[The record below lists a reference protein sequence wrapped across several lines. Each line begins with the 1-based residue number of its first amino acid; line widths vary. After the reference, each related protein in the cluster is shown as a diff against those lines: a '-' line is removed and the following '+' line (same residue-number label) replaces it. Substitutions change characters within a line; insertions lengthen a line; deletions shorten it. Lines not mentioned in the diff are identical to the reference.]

1 MDDCSPLVGK
11 AHAGLRTAQAPLKDP
26 LPMVL
31 HVPTAPHRPGEAPC
45 FAPMRQQPTDL
56 PRPDTLAPHDELRE
70 HATGMIRVLGDDGSA
85 AGAWQPQL
93 SPQQLR
99 GGLEMMLRAR
109 HFDARMVAMQRQGRL
124 SFYVSSHGEEATA
137 VAGAAAYVHDDVL
150 FPTYRQPGLLLVRG
164 MPLVTMMCQLIGNAG
179 DNAKGR
185 QMPVHYSWRAGNVV
199 SISSPVGTQLP
210 QAVGAA
216 MAFAYRG
223 ERSVVGAWAG
233 DGTAAQGDF
242 HHALNFA
249 SVFRP
254 PCVLHVVDNQ
264 WAISTHRN
272 LSTGGATF
280 ASRADAY
287 RLPGLRVDG
296 NDYPAVYAAEA
307 WAIER
312 ARRGGGP
319 SLVELVTYRRDAH
332 STSDDPVQYRAAG
345 EADHWPGGD
354 PIERLKRHLIQLGE
368 WSEDSHRQLSSALEQ
383 EASATFQHAESIG
396 RWTSDLGHATDAIF
410 DDVYAS
416 LPAHLQA
423 QRDELLGNVAAP
435 ETRKEEPSILSF
447 EEATQR
453 AAG

>member
-1 MDDCSPLVGK
+1 MDDRSPLVGK
-11 AHAGLRTAQAPLKDP
+11 AHPASRADQVPLKDP

-31 HVPTAPHRPGEAPC
+31 HVPTAPHRPGERTC
-45 FAPMRQQPTDL
+45 FPPLKQQPSDL
-56 PRPDTLAPHDELRE
+56 SRPDTLAPHESLLE
-70 HATGMIRVLGDDGSA
+70 HASGLIRVLGDDGLA

-93 SPQQLR
+93 SAQQLR

-109 HFDARMVAMQRQGRL
+109 HFDARMIAMQRQGRL
-124 SFYVSSHGEEATA
+124 SFYLSSMGEEAVS
-137 VAGAAAYVHDDVL
+137 VAGATAYVHDDLL
-150 FPTYRQPGLLLVRG
+150 FPSYRQAGLFLIRG
-164 MPLVTMMCQLIGNAG
+164 MPMVAMMCQSIGNAG

-223 ERSVVGAWAG
+223 ERHVVGSWVG

-272 LSTGGATF
+272 IATGGTTF
-280 ASRADAY
+280 AARAEAY

-296 NDYPAVYAAEA
+296 NDYLAVHAAES
-307 WAIER
+307 WAVER

-319 SLVELVTYRRDAH
+319 TLVELVTYRREAH
-332 STSDDPVQYRAAG
+332 STSDDPTQYRAAD

-354 PIERLKRHLIQLGE
+354 PIERLKQHLIRIGE
-368 WSEDSHRQLSSALEQ
+368 WSEESHSRLNLALEQ
-383 EASATFQHAESIG
+383 EAAVTFQHAEAFG
-396 RWTSDLGHATDAIF
+396 TWHEGLGHATDALF
-410 DDVYAS
+410 EDVYAAV
-416 LPAHLQA
+416 PAHLQS
-423 QRDELLGNVAAP
+423 QRDELQGKTEPAA
-435 ETRKEEPSILSF
+435 KEEPSIYSF
-447 EEATQR
+447 EEASQR
-453 AAG
+453 AVG

>member
-1 MDDCSPLVGK
+1 MGEYSSSLVGK
-11 AHAGLRTAQAPLKDP
+11 AHPASRNAETPLKAP
-26 LPMVL
+26 LPMML
-31 HVPTAPHRPGEAPC
+31 HVPAAPHRPGDAPC
-45 FAPMRQQPTDL
+45 FEPVQHQPGDL
-56 PRPDTLAPHDELRE
+56 SRPDTLAPHEELYD
-70 HATGMIRVLGDDGSA
+70 HASGMIRVLDDDGVA
-85 AGAWQPQL
+85 NGAWQPHL

-99 GGLEMMLRAR
+99 SGLEMMLRAR
-109 HFDARMVAMQRQGRL
+109 HLDARMTAMQRQGRL
-124 SFYVSSHGEEATA
+124 SFYLSSNGEEAVS
-137 VAGAAAYVHDDVL
+137 VAGAAAYFRDDML
-150 FPTYRQPGLLLVRG
+150 FPSYRQPGVLLVRG
-164 MPLVTMMCQLIGNAG
+164 MPVLTMMCQAIGNAG

-223 ERSVVGAWAG
+223 ERRTVGAWVG

-280 ASRADAY
+280 AARAGAY
-287 RLPGLRVDG
+287 RMPGLRVDG
-296 NDYPAVYAAEA
+296 NDFLAVYAAES
-307 WAIER
+307 WAVER

-319 SLVELVTYRRDAH
+319 SLVELVTYRREAH
-332 STSDDPVQYRAAG
+332 STSDDPSQYRAAE
-345 EADHWPGGD
+345 EADNWPGGD
-354 PIERLKRHLIQLGE
+354 PVERLKLHLIRLGE
-368 WSEDSHRQLSSALEQ
+368 WSEESHEKLSAALEN
-383 EASATFQHAESIG
+383 EVAVTFQHAESVG
-396 RWTSDLGHATDAIF
+396 NSRQGLGHSADTVF

-416 LPAHLQA
+416 LPSHLQA
-423 QRDELLGNVAAP
+423 QRA
-435 ETRKEEPSILSF
+435 
-447 EEATQR
+447 
-453 AAG
+453 

>member
-1 MDDCSPLVGK
+1 MDDSSPLIGK
-11 AHAGLRTAQAPLKDP
+11 AHPSASAAPLKDP
-26 LPMVL
+26 LPMAL
-31 HVPTAPHRPGEAPC
+31 HVPTAPHRPGDRPR
-45 FAPMRQQPTDL
+45 FDPPRQQPGDL
-56 PRPDTLAPHDELRE
+56 PCPDTLAPHGLLAE
-70 HATGMIRVLGDDGSA
+70 HASGLIRVLDDEGAA
-85 AGAWQPQL
+85 AGPWQPQL
-93 SPQQLR
+93 SGQQLR
-99 GGLEMMLRAR
+99 SGLEMMLRAR
-109 HFDARMVAMQRQGRL
+109 HLDSRMIAMQRQGRL
-124 SFYVSSHGEEATA
+124 SFYVSSKGEEATA
-137 VAGAAAYVHDDVL
+137 VAAAVAYAQHDIL
-150 FPTYRQPGLLLVRG
+150 FPSYRQPGLFLVRG
-164 MPLVTMMCQLIGNAG
+164 MPMLTMMCQLIGNPY

-223 ERSVVGAWAG
+223 ERRVVGGWVG

-242 HHALNFA
+242 HYALNFA

-280 ASRADAY
+280 AARAGAY
-287 RLPGLRVDG
+287 HMPGLRVDG
-296 NDYPAVYAAEA
+296 NDYLAVYAAEA

-319 SLVELVTYRRDAH
+319 TLVELVTYRREAH
-332 STSDDPVQYRAAG
+332 STSDDPTQYRAAD
-345 EADHWPGGD
+345 EAEHWPGGD
-354 PIERLKRHLIQLGE
+354 PVDRLKRHLINIGE
-368 WSEDSHRQLSSALEQ
+368 WSEAAQGELDAALEQ
-383 EASATFQHAESIG
+383 EVAATFQQAESRGTASHGIAH
-396 RWTSDLGHATDAIF
+396 SPESLF

-416 LPAHLQA
+416 PPQSLREQLRELQAEISCDDVDRPAHTFTD
-423 QRDELLGNVAAP
+423 RH
-435 ETRKEEPSILSF
+435 
-447 EEATQR
+447 R

>member
-1 MDDCSPLVGK
+1 MEDYSRLVGK
-11 AHAGLRTAQAPLKDP
+11 PHAGTRPGDVPLKDP
-26 LPMVL
+26 LPMML
-31 HVPTAPHRPGEAPC
+31 HVPAAPHRPGDAPS
-45 FAPMRQQPTDL
+45 FATTCYEMNDL
-56 PRPDTLAPHDELRE
+56 PRPDALASYEECRE
-70 HATGMIRVLGDDGSA
+70 HATGMIRVLGNDDIA

-99 GGLEMMLRAR
+99 SGLESMLRVR
-109 HFDARMVAMQRQGRL
+109 QFDLRMMAMQRQGRL
-124 SFYVSSHGEEATA
+124 SFYLSGRGEEAA
-137 VAGAAAYVHDDVL
+137 SVAGAVPYLHDDML
-150 FPTYRQPGLLLVRG
+150 FPSYRQAGALLVRG
-164 MPLVTMMCQLIGNAG
+164 MPLLTMMCQLIGNAG

-199 SISSPVGTQLP
+199 SISSPVGTQWP

-223 ERSVVGAWAG
+223 ERKVVGAWAG

-272 LSTGGATF
+272 ISTGGTTF
-280 ASRADAY
+280 AARADAY

-296 NDYPAVYAAEA
+296 NDFLAVHAAEA

-319 SLVELVTYRRDAH
+319 TLVELVTYRREAH
-332 STSDDPVQYRAAG
+332 STSDDPSQYRPAD
-345 EADHWPGGD
+345 EANHWPGGD
-354 PIERLKRHLIQLGE
+354 PIERLKQHLIKIGE
-368 WSEDSHRQLSSALEQ
+368 WSEASHGSLNSALDTEI
-383 EASATFQHAESIG
+383 AATFQQAESFG
-396 RWTSDLGHATDAIF
+396 TWSQGLGHAAESLF
-410 DDVYAS
+410 EDVYAS
-416 LPAHLQA
+416 LPMHLQN
-423 QRDELLGNVAAP
+423 QRDELCGNVPAP
-435 ETRKEEPSILSF
+435 AKEEPAILSF
-447 EEATQR
+447 EEASQR

>member
-1 MDDCSPLVGK
+1 M
-11 AHAGLRTAQAPLKDP
+11 LRT
-26 LPMVL
+26 
-31 HVPTAPHRPGEAPC
+31 
-45 FAPMRQQPTDL
+45 
-56 PRPDTLAPHDELRE
+56 
-70 HATGMIRVLGDDGSA
+70 
-85 AGAWQPQL
+85 
-93 SPQQLR
+93 
-99 GGLEMMLRAR
+99 R
-109 HFDARMVAMQRQGRL
+109 HLDARMMAMQRQGRL
-124 SFYVSSHGEEATA
+124 SFYVSSKGEEASA
-137 VAGAAAYVHDDVL
+137 VAGATAYAHGDIL
-150 FPTYRQPGLLLVRG
+150 FPSYRQPGLLLVRG
-164 MPLVTMMCQLIGNAG
+164 MPLVSIMCQLIGNRL

-223 ERSVVGAWAG
+223 ERRVTGAWIG

-264 WAISTHRN
+264 WAISTHRDQA
-272 LSTGGATF
+272 TGGATF

-296 NDYPAVYAAEA
+296 NDFLAVYAAEM

-319 SLVELVTYRRDAH
+319 TLVEHVTYRQEAH
-332 STSDDPVQYRAAG
+332 STSDDPSQYRACE
-345 EADHWPGGD
+345 EAENWPGGD
-354 PIERLKRHLIQLGE
+354 PIERLKQHLVRQDQ
-368 WSEDSHRQLSSALEQ
+368 WSEAAHDELNRALEQ
-383 EASATFQHAESIG
+383 EVAATFQQAESYG
-396 RWTSDLGHATDAIF
+396 TASAGHGIALESLF
-410 DDVYAS
+410 HDVYENV
-416 LPAHLQA
+416 PYHLQSQHQELRA
-423 QRDELLGNVAAP
+423 ETCNLADSQHILPFTDQR
-435 ETRKEEPSILSF
+435 
-447 EEATQR
+447 R

>member
-1 MDDCSPLVGK
+1 MDGTPQLVGK
-11 AHAGLRTAQAPLKDP
+11 GHSNTRRSEAPLKDP
-26 LPMVL
+26 LPL
-31 HVPTAPHRPGEAPC
+31 ELRVPTAPHRPGDAPC
-45 FAPMRQQPTDL
+45 FRPLPHQPNDL
-56 PRPDTLAPHDELRE
+56 PRPDTLAPYEELRP
-70 HATGMIRVLGDDGSA
+70 HATGMIRVLGDDGCA

-99 GGLEMMLRAR
+99 SGLEVMMRAR
-109 HFDARMVAMQRQGRL
+109 HLDVRMTAMQRQGRL
-124 SFYVSSHGEEATA
+124 SFYLAGNGEEA
-137 VAGAAAYVHDDVL
+137 VSVGAATAYRHADLL
-150 FPTYRQPGLLLVRG
+150 FPSYRQPALLLVRG
-164 MPLVTMMCQLIGNAG
+164 MPLLTMICQSIGNVG
-179 DNAKGR
+179 DNARGR

-223 ERSVVGAWAG
+223 ERLVVGSWIG

-272 LSTGGATF
+272 LSTGGVTF
-280 ASRADAY
+280 AGRADAY

-296 NDYPAVYAAEA
+296 NDLLAVHAAES

-319 SLVELVTYRRDAH
+319 SLIELVTYRRDAH
-332 STSDDPVQYRAAG
+332 STSDDPSQYRPAN
-345 EADHWPGGD
+345 EAQHWPGGD
-354 PIERLKRHLIQLGE
+354 PIERLKQHLIVIGE
-368 WSEDSHRQLSSALEQ
+368 WSEKSHTELNAAIEH
-383 EASATFQHAESIG
+383 EVAMTFQQAETFG
-396 RWTSDLGHATDAIF
+396 TAKTGLGHFAEAVF
-410 DDVYAS
+410 DDVYTT
-416 LPAHLQA
+416 LPGHLQR
-423 QRDELLGNVAAP
+423 QRAELQADPNLQH
-435 ETRKEEPSILSF
+435 RDEPSILSF
-447 EEATQR
+447 AEATQR
-453 AAG
+453 AAS

>member
-1 MDDCSPLVGK
+1 MDDGSQLVGR
-11 AHAGLRTAQAPLKDP
+11 AHPGTRRADVPLKDP
-26 LPMVL
+26 LPMML
-31 HVPTAPHRPGEAPC
+31 HVPRAPHRPGDMPC
-45 FAPMRQQPTDL
+45 FAPVGHQPADL
-56 PRPDTLAPHDELRE
+56 PRPDTLASHEALRE
-70 HATGMIRVLGDDGSA
+70 HAAGMIRVLGDDNVA

-99 GGLEMMLRAR
+99 SGLEVMLRAR
-109 HFDARMVAMQRQGRL
+109 HFDARMVTMQRQGRL
-124 SFYVSSHGEEATA
+124 SFFVSSKGEEAAA
-137 VAGAAAYVHDDVL
+137 VASAMPYIHDDLL
-150 FPTYRQPGLLLVRG
+150 FPSYRQPGLLLVRG
-164 MPLVTMMCQLIGNAG
+164 MPPLTMMCQLIGNVG

-223 ERSVVGAWAG
+223 ERRVVGAWVG

-272 LSTGGATF
+272 ASTGGATF
-280 ASRADAY
+280 AARADAY

-296 NDYPAVYAAEA
+296 NDYLAVYAAEL

-319 SLVELVTYRRDAH
+319 TLVELVTYRRDAH
-332 STSDDPVQYRAAG
+332 STSDDPAQYRAAD
-345 EADHWPGGD
+345 EAEHWPGGD
-354 PIERLKRHLIQLGE
+354 PIERLKCHLIQIGE
-368 WSEDSHRQLSSALEQ
+368 WSEQSHRQLSSGLEQ
-383 EASATFQHAESIG
+383 EAAATFQYAESYG
-396 RWTSDLGHATDAIF
+396 TWAHGLGHASDAIF

-416 LPAHLQA
+416 LPASLQS
-423 QRDELLGNVAAP
+423 QRDELQGDVA
-435 ETRKEEPSILSF
+435 TQQKEAPSILSF
-447 EEATQR
+447 EEASQR

>member
-1 MDDCSPLVGK
+1 
-11 AHAGLRTAQAPLKDP
+11 
-26 LPMVL
+26 
-31 HVPTAPHRPGEAPC
+31 
-45 FAPMRQQPTDL
+45 
-56 PRPDTLAPHDELRE
+56 
-70 HATGMIRVLGDDGSA
+70 
-85 AGAWQPQL
+85 
-93 SPQQLR
+93 
-99 GGLEMMLRAR
+99 MMLRAR
-109 HFDARMVAMQRQGRL
+109 HLDARMITMQRQGRL
-124 SFYVSSHGEEATA
+124 SFYVSSRGEEAAAVGGATA
-137 VAGAAAYVHDDVL
+137 YLRDDLL

-179 DNAKGR
+179 DNTRGR

-223 ERSVVGAWAG
+223 ERRVVGAWIG

-242 HHALNFA
+242 HYALNFA

-264 WAISTHRN
+264 WAISTHRS

-280 ASRADAY
+280 AARSDAY

-296 NDYPAVYAAEA
+296 NDFLAVHAAEI

-319 SLVELVTYRRDAH
+319 TLVELVTYRREAH
-332 STSDDPVQYRAAG
+332 STSDDPSQYRPAD

-354 PIERLKRHLIQLGE
+354 PIERLKQHLIAIGE
-368 WSEDSHRQLSSALEQ
+368 WSEESHQSLNRSLEQ
-383 EASATFQHAESIG
+383 EVAITFQQAEAFG
-396 RWTSDLGHATDAIF
+396 TVATGLGHTAENLF
-410 DDVYAS
+410 EDVYAS
-416 LPAHLQA
+416 LPPHLQA
-423 QRDELLGNVAAP
+423 QRAELQTNAGGQP
-435 ETRKEEPSILSF
+435 KEEPSILSF
-447 EEATQR
+447 AEVNQR

>member
-1 MDDCSPLVGK
+1 MDDYSSKLVGQT
-11 AHAGLRTAQAPLKDP
+11 HSSSRTAETPLKDP
-26 LPMVL
+26 LPMML
-31 HVPTAPHRPGEAPC
+31 HVPSAPHRPGDVPC
-45 FAPMRQQPTDL
+45 FAPVQHQPGDL
-56 PRPDTLAPHDELRE
+56 GRPDTLAPYEELHD
-70 HATGMIRVLGDDGSA
+70 HASGMIRVLGDDGVA
-85 AGAWQPQL
+85 TGAWQPQL

-99 GGLEMMLRAR
+99 SGLEMMLRAR

-124 SFYVSSHGEEATA
+124 SFYLSSNGEEAVS
-137 VAGAAAYVHDDVL
+137 VAGAAPYIRDDLL
-150 FPTYRQPGLLLVRG
+150 FPSYRQPGVLLVRG
-164 MPLVTMMCQLIGNAG
+164 MPVLTMMCQAIGNAG

-223 ERSVVGAWAG
+223 ERQTVGAWVG

-280 ASRADAY
+280 AARADAY

-296 NDYPAVYAAEA
+296 NDFLAVHAVES
-307 WAIER
+307 WALER

-332 STSDDPVQYRAAG
+332 STSDDPSQYRPAD
-345 EADHWPGGD
+345 EANHWPGGD
-354 PIERLKRHLIQLGE
+354 PIERLKQHLIKIGE
-368 WSEDSHRQLSSALEQ
+368 WSEASHGSLNSALET
-383 EASATFQHAESIG
+383 EIAATFQRAESLG
-396 RWTSDLGHATDAIF
+396 TWTQGLGHAAEDLF
-410 DDVYAS
+410 EDVYSS
-416 LPAHLQA
+416 LPAHLQS
-423 QRDELLGNVAAP
+423 QRDELCGNVP
-435 ETRKEEPSILSF
+435 PQQKEEPAILSF
-447 EEATQR
+447 EEASQR